1 MKLPSLRIVASA
13 LAAATVSFS
22 SAFGATATI
31 DLGGVTLASGTVIN
45 LNSGTSTVP
54 ADTNYTYSLSG
65 TVHGTG
71 SLALLF
77 PNGTSLAQAFETI
90 KAGSSANL
98 SGTYNNVGG
107 TLPVGVL
114 FNKATSGTF
123 GGGALSASITFSAS
137 IDSSGQVHFVADNIS
152 VNPNLG
158 TIVFDSGSAV
168 VTSGVG
174 APSAYL
180 PDASIDIG
188 NGNVVGEG
196 VYSTNANDQ
205 KVKLKLRPFYYRNTY
220 YTIQN
225 SGTASD
231 SFDIKGD
238 VGSNGFKIRYFKFVG
253 AEAVLINKD
262 VKNGQFNTGAIAP
275 GNSVILGV
283 QVINKSAPAGVT
295 SRTIITSQSTGD
307 DTKLDRLTIQAA
319 GK

>member
-1 MKLPSLRIVASA
+1 
-13 LAAATVSFS
+13 
-22 SAFGATATI
+22 
-31 DLGGVTLASGTVIN
+31 
-45 LNSGTSTVP
+45 VP
-54 ADTNYTYSLSG
+54 ADTSYTYSLSG
-65 TVHGTG
+65 SVHGTG
-71 SLALLF
+71 SLGLLF

-90 KAGSSANL
+90 KSGASANL
-98 SGTYNNVGG
+98 SGTYDNAGG

-123 GGGALSASITFSAS
+123 GGGAVSASITFSAS
-137 IDSSGQVHFVADNIS
+137 IDSGGQVHFVADNIS

-168 VTSGVG
+168 VTSGGG

-180 PDASIDIG
+180 PDASIEIG
-188 NGNVVGEG
+188 SGDVGEG
-196 VYSTNANDQ
+196 VYSANANVQ
-205 KVKLKLRPFYYRNTY
+205 KIKVKLKPLKYRNAY

-238 VGSNGFKIRYFKFVG
+238 SGSNGFKIRYFKFVG
-253 AEAVLINKD
+253 AGSELITKD
-262 VKNGQFNTGAIAP
+262 VKKGQFNTGAIAP

-283 QVINKSAPAGVT
+283 QVINYSAPAGVT
-295 SRTIITSQSTGD
+295 SKTVITAKSTGD
-307 DTKLDRLTIQAA
+307 DTKLDRLTIQAT